1 MSNEKRGAFGAETAA
16 QAKARAIEEA
26 AANLMKNASSAATRP
41 VNPAASSLAGLA
53 AAADQTAATAKKSA
67 KDALR
72 EAKTVSKTDSSAADD
87 LLDFDDDDPLSA
99 TSVSKKSLVIFFL
112 IDTSRSM
119 VGKKIGELNTV
130 MEELIP
136 EIRRVGEADT
146 DVKVAVL
153 TFGTQVRWM
162 YTEPILI
169 EDFEWSRL
177 RADGV
182 TNMGEAFRELSARMS
197 RNSFLNSPSLSFAP
211 VIFLMTDGYPSDD
224 YKEALEELKQNSWYK
239 YGLKAALG
247 IGNEANDE
255 MLEEFTGSKDT
266 VVHAYSGGQLAQ
278 MIKIIAVTSAQI
290 GSKSMTLSD
299 DVNHELSPEEV
310 RAAKQRLLGQQIQ
323 DSMTNL
329 GDADAISF
337 DTGW

>member
-1 MSNEKRGAFGAETAA
+1 MTNDKRGASGAETAA
-16 QAKARAIEEA
+16 QAKQKAIEEA
-26 AANLMKNASSAATRP
+26 AASLMKSGTGAAKP
-41 VNPAASSLAGLA
+41 VQAAASSLQGLA
-53 AAADQTAATAKKSA
+53 AAADQAAAAGKKSA
-67 KDALR
+67 KDAVK
-72 EAKTVSKTDSSAADD
+72 EAKTISKNISAAADD

-136 EIRRVGEADT
+136 EIRKVGEADT

-162 YTEPILI
+162 YSEPILI

-299 DVNHELSPEEV
+299 DVNHELNEEEV
-310 RAAKQRLLGQQIQ
+310 RAAKQKLLGQQIQ

-329 GDADAISF
+329 GDADAISL

>member
-26 AANLMKNASSAATRP
+26 AANLMKNASSAAARP

>member
-1 MSNEKRGAFGAETAA
+1 MTNDKRGASGAETAA
-16 QAKARAIEEA
+16 QAKQRAIEEA
-26 AANLMKNASSAATRP
+26 AASLMKSGTGAAKP
-41 VNPAASSLAGLA
+41 VQAAASSLQGLA
-53 AAADQTAATAKKSA
+53 AAAGKKSA
-67 KDALR
+67 KDAVK
-72 EAKTVSKTDSSAADD
+72 EAKTISKNISAAADD

-136 EIRRVGEADT
+136 EIRKVGEADT

-162 YTEPILI
+162 YSEPILI

-299 DVNHELSPEEV
+299 DVNHELNEEEV
-310 RAAKQRLLGQQIQ
+310 RAAKQKLLGQQIQ

-329 GDADAISF
+329 GDADAISL

>member
-1 MSNEKRGAFGAETAA
+1 MSNEKKGAAGAETTA
-16 QAKARAIEEA
+16 QAKAKAIEEA
-26 AANLMKNASSAATRP
+26 AANLMKQASGA
-41 VNPAASSLAGLA
+41 AASSLEGLA
-53 AAADQTAATAKKSA
+53 AAADQAAAPAKKTA
-67 KDALR
+67 QQAVK
-72 EAKTVSKTDSSAADD
+72 EAKAAAKPVVDAADD

-119 VGKKIGELNTV
+119 IGKKIGELNTV

-162 YTEPILI
+162 YNEPILI
-169 EDFEWSRL
+169 EDFEWTRL

-224 YKEALEELKQNSWYK
+224 YKEALEELRQNSWYK
-239 YGLKAALG
+239 FGLKAALG
-247 IGNEANDE
+247 IGSEANDE

-299 DVNHELSPEEV
+299 DVNHELSEEEV
-310 RAAKQRLLGQQIQ
+310 RAAKQKLLGQQIQ

-329 GDADAISF
+329 GDSDAISL